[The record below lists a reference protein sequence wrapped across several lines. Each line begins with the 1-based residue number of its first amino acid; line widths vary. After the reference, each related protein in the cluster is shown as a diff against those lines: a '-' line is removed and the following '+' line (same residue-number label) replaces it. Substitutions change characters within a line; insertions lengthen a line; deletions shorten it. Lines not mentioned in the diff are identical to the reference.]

1 MKTIIKFT
9 FLVCYIS
16 RLVIATIEL
25 DQKHQS
31 MYPYCGKLFGYEW
44 HDATSRVINS
54 RDSETQYPWVVLVMR
69 SYKALYEKNG
79 KVDELIEDKYC
90 SGTVIGD
97 K

>member
-1 MKTIIKFT
+1 MKSMINYALLF
-9 FLVCYIS
+9 CYIS
-16 RLVIATIEL
+16 CLAIATIEL
-25 DQKHQS
+25 DQKHLS

-44 HDATSRVINS
+44 HDATSRVVNS

-69 SYKALYEKNG
+69 SYKAVYEKNG
-79 KVDELIEDKYC
+79 KVEELIEDKYC

>member
-44 HDATSRVINS
+44 HDASSRVVNS
-54 RDSETQYPWVVLVMR
+54 RESDIQYPWVVLLR
-69 SYKALYEKNG
+69 RFSKIISKTNKKGDPTIAFCG
-79 KVDELIEDKYC
+79 
-90 SGTVIGD
+90 GTVITD